1 MADAHGLAHDDST
14 TRHELIQ
21 RITERL
27 ASTAYLREQL
37 QALRPEER
45 AILASAGVSGGELR
59 TLLVEAEQPGAADD
73 LAERGWL
80 YRVFAA
86 AGPLRGEILVVPEE
100 VLSLLPRPGVVQDEL
115 EFAAEPPAEPRWT
128 DPAFSLFA
136 LVSALTRPGG
146 SPEAE
151 LRPWSQEPG
160 AWSWDARWNFLQHV
174 ARNLGLLVHR
184 SDGALIPASH
194 LARLLDDRSGLAER
208 LWRGY
213 LHDRGWSELH
223 QCDVSLDD
231 DLVDNV
237 PLRQAVADVL
247 EQLPEGGW
255 LSLGSISTWLRRIH
269 PRLVREQLT
278 PRGLV
283 RLQAAGWADL
293 EEPLLRYFFLGPLYW
308 LGQVAVSRDG
318 THVSRLSRRRA
329 AQAVRAEACQW
340 EAAAELVAPARAQLG
355 ALLRAERYLVLR
367 ERGRISRYHLVQAH
381 VAAALG
387 GGGSI
392 GECRELLDELTQ
404 GPLPPG
410 IDERLGAWDRHFGA
424 LEVRPTVLLEARSA
438 TDLVDVINDEQ
449 VRPFV
454 RARLGETAAEV
465 AAADALELA
474 AALRRIGH
482 LPRVD
487 AALRLAAEPRRAYGG
502 LVDEQVLEFLLV
514 SLLAFR
520 TAWPERLAELE
531 GSAAL
536 LERLEHQF
544 PAARLG
550 ELRTA
555 AERLAG
561 TLAST
566 PAPPKRKPRRRRSR

>member
-1 MADAHGLAHDDST
+1 VADAHGLAHDDGT
-14 TRHELIQ
+14 TRQELIQ
-21 RITERL
+21 RIADRL
-27 ASTAYLREQL
+27 TDSAYLREQL
-37 QALRPEER
+37 QALQPEER
-45 AILASAGVSGGELR
+45 AILVSARASAGELR

-86 AGPLRGEILVVPEE
+86 AGPLRGEILVVPTE
-100 VLSLLPRPGVVQDEL
+100 VLNLLPEPSSVQDEL
-115 EFAAEPPAEPRWT
+115 RLEAQPPPEARWT
-128 DPAFSLFA
+128 EPAFSLFT
-136 LVSALTRPGG
+136 LVSALTRAGANR
-146 SPEAE
+146 EQE
-151 LRPWSQEPG
+151 LRAWSQEPG
-160 AWSWDARWNFLQHV
+160 GWPSDARWKFLEHL
-174 ARNLGLLVHR
+174 ARNAGLLVHR
-184 SDGALIPASH
+184 SDGALVPANH
-194 LARLLDDRSGLAER
+194 LARLLDEPPAVADR
-208 LWRGY
+208 LWHGY

-223 QCDVSLDD
+223 QCDASLEPE
-231 DLVDNV
+231 LVDSV

-255 LSLGSISTWLRRIH
+255 LSVGAVSDWLRRVH

-283 RLQAAGWADL
+283 HLQAAAWAEL
-293 EEPLLRYFFLGPLYW
+293 EEPLLRYFLLGPLYW
-308 LGQVAVSRDG
+308 LGRVAASREG
-318 THVSRLSRRRA
+318 QLISRRRA
-329 AQAVRAEACQW
+329 AQSAHPEPCHW
-340 EAAAELVAPARAQLG
+340 EGAAELVAPARAQLG
-355 ALLRAERYLVLR
+355 ALLQAERYLVLR
-367 ERGRISRYHLVQAH
+367 ERGRISHYHLVQAH

-387 GGGSI
+387 SGGSI
-392 GECRELLDELTQ
+392 AECRRLLAQLTQ
-404 GPLPPG
+404 GPLPVG
-410 IDERLGAWDRHFGA
+410 IDERLAAWDRHFGA
-424 LEVRPTVLLEARSA
+424 LEVRPAVLLEARSA
-438 TDLVDVINDEQ
+438 ADLNAVLEDEH

-454 RARLGETAAEV
+454 RARIGETVAEV

-474 AALRRIGH
+474 AALRGAGH

-487 AALRLAAEPRRAYGG
+487 AALRLAAESRRAYGG

-514 SLLAFR
+514 SLLAFG

-531 GSAAL
+531 GSTAL

-550 ELRTA
+550 ELRAA

-566 PAPPKRKPRRRRSR
+566 PVTPKRKPTRRRRRTT